1 MSDNCA
7 AMDTA
12 STLSNNSTCQDRKSN
27 KISKSSIIFSIL
39 LVAVGFIQYNEY
51 VNVCI
56 LVLVGV
62 GIPFWV
68 KGMHRF

>member
-56 LVLVGV
+56 LALLGV
-62 GIPFWV
+62 GLAIWV
-68 KGMHRF
+68 